1 MPFERSVY
9 LMKAVAVIAGGLIVA
24 SFFLPAVDVKAGGAV
39 ARDMFGVRVMRQ
51 QIEASRQLSLVE
63 PLIAPALQSYE
74 TFAETPSL
82 RNLSAVCAAS
92 KEILDRSLPLLA
104 SRADGRPDPRPLGQR
119 LPYREEVQVVTAALW
134 AARLALWLLPVIG
147 LIQTIAPLV
156 TLRREDSG
164 FFGYAALVSRFLFG
178 LILLLLAVIPV
189 LGVSDAER
197 PFIGPAV
204 WALLAGSGLMVAA
217 GVFGVNRRNWWY
229 VWLTQAGL
237 LAGLVGFIV
246 LVVRVANS

>member
-1 MPFERSVY
+1 MAFERNVL
-9 LMKAVAVIAGGLIVA
+9 LMKLAAVVAGGLIVA

-39 ARDMFGVRVMRQ
+39 ARDMFGVKVMRA
-51 QIEASRQLSLVE
+51 QIEASRNLSLVE
-63 PLIAPALQSYE
+63 PLIEPALRSYE

-82 RNLSAVCAAS
+82 RNLSTVCAAT
-92 KEILDRSLPLLA
+92 KEILDKTMPLLA
-104 SRADGRPDPRPLGQR
+104 ARADMKHETRPLGQR
-119 LPYREEVQVVTAALW
+119 LPFKEEVQVVTTALG

-164 FFGYAALVSRFLFG
+164 LFGYGALVSRFLFG
-178 LILLLLAVIPV
+178 LILLLLAVVPV

-204 WALLAGSGLMVAA
+204 WALLAGSGMMVVA
-217 GVFGVNRRNWWY
+217 GVAGVNRSNWWY
-229 VWLTQAGL
+229 VWLTQAAL
-237 LAGLVGFIV
+237 LAGLIGFIV
-246 LVVRVANS
+246 VGVRVANS